1 MSLCENCVYAI
12 FDSVPYGSTN
22 ANYLS
27 GCELEDEVPEE
38 VIEDENADCP
48 FYKENRMKCEDCDY
62 SEIVDWVQDAKTG
75 KATPLYWC
83 ERRNKT
89 CKDMQEF
96 KENELKGE

>member
-48 FYKENRMKCEDCDY
+48 FYKEN
-62 SEIVDWVQDAKTG
+62 
-75 KATPLYWC
+75 
-83 ERRNKT
+83 
-89 CKDMQEF
+89 
-96 KENELKGE
+96 KE